1 MTKIVTRTSPLQY
14 VKKVVSD
21 IPGLVGFAVGLMNS
35 VLTLRGLPDGKVKFF
50 GEINLP
56 VLFFLYLC

>member
-21 IPGLVGFAVGLMNS
+21 IPGLVGFAVGLVNS
-35 VLTLRGLPDGKVKFF
+35 VLTLCDLPDGKVKFF
-50 GEINLP
+50 REINLP
-56 VLFFLYLC
+56 VLFSLCWC

>member
-1 MTKIVTRTSPLQY
+1 MTKIVTRTSPLQHA
-14 VKKVVSD
+14 KKVVSD
-21 IPGLVGFAVGLMNS
+21 IPGLVNS
-35 VLTLRGLPDGKVKFF
+35 VLTLCDLPDGKVKFF